1 MTQEKLLKKEKLNG
15 FSIKISK
22 KLNHSILL
30 KLLVYIPL
38 FIILFIV
45 MTLYQ
50 PIAELGGR
58 LFEPVSLK
66 TFLDALTTPEIY
78 TFLPY
83 LFVLLFVPFA
93 GIFYAFNRRIS
104 VVQVISF
111 YLAIIC
117 MWLVAYAIYIVFPT
131 TASEVMITSY
141 DEYAAYYLIHEGA
154 FQTLQNLYGSSTP
167 LGDFPSLH
175 VAPLM
180 LMGIFLRK
188 HWKTLFWIFLPIAFI
203 GATGTYLLK
212 FHTVIGFLGGVALG
226 YFGYYVL
233 YEKVVHKYL
242 SKFFIEKESLS

>member
-1 MTQEKLLKKEKLNG
+1 
-15 FSIKISK
+15 
-22 KLNHSILL
+22 
-30 KLLVYIPL
+30 
-38 FIILFIV
+38 

-50 PIAELGGR
+50 PICELGGK
-58 LFEPVSLK
+58 LFEPISLK
-66 TFLDALTTPEIY
+66 TFLDALTPPEIY

-83 LFVLLFVPFA
+83 LFVLLFVPFS
-93 GIFYAFNRRIS
+93 GIFYAFNPKIS

-111 YLAIIC
+111 YLSIIC

-141 DEYAAYYLIHEGA
+141 NKYAAYYLVHEGE
-154 FQTLQNLYGSSTP
+154 FQTLQGLYGASTP

-188 HWKTLFWIFLPIAFI
+188 YWKTLFWIFLPLAFI

-226 YFGYYVL
+226 YFGYIIF
-233 YEKVVHKYL
+233 YEKIIFRQMNKLVTL
-242 SKFFIEKESLS
+242 NGQ

>member
-1 MTQEKLLKKEKLNG
+1 M
-15 FSIKISK
+15 KISK
-22 KLNHSILL
+22 NFNHSIWL
-30 KLLVYIPL
+30 KLLVFIPL
-38 FIILFIV
+38 FILLFIV

-50 PIAELGGR
+50 PICELGGN
-58 LFEPVSLK
+58 LFNPVSLK
-66 TFLDALTTPEIY
+66 TFLDTWTPPEMY

-83 LFVLLFVPFA
+83 LFVLLFVPFS
-93 GIFYAFNRRIS
+93 GIFYAFNRKIS

-111 YLAIIC
+111 YLAVIC
-117 MWLVAYAIYIVFPT
+117 TWLVAYAIYIVFPT

-154 FQTLQNLYGSSTP
+154 FQTLQNLYGASTP

-180 LMGIFLRK
+180 LMGVFLHK
-188 HWKTLFWIFLPIAFI
+188 HLKTLFWIFLPLAFI

-233 YEKVVHKYL
+233 YEKVVHMYL
-242 SKFFIEKESLS
+242 KKFFVENESLS